1 MRNTRRIIPYALL
14 SGLLVSCVTDHK
26 LARVRI
32 SQPQMKEAV
41 ADTGFR
47 LPRQITWTDD
57 KGKEH
62 IVTEAT
68 KDSVTGEYITQM
80 ELSEITVVAKS
91 KQVAERNGKINLDFI
106 VTVPGE
112 LISNKWQVQLTPVAY
127 KPADT
132 LYLDRIFLSGADFA
146 KMQKK
151 GYMRYQAFMNSIIP
165 DSLYLQKLF
174 DEKGYKKA
182 LAELEEEYF
191 QAWKHEV
198 ISKERWIDWSDK
210 ANARFALFN
219 YRMERNRQAIAG
231 YNSILEY
238 FPAYY
243 LRREMDG
250 KYIPSKWK
258 VFAEGNYKIRTRDIT
273 PEDSVS
279 ITRRFTDYAKMAE
292 NRKKKEQAGEMYEKY
307 VRFPYEAARL
317 DTVIKEGDNF
327 VYYYKQELP
336 ATENTKKIDLTLDGQ
351 ILSKDETKTQL
362 PPSDTITYFIS
373 SMVQFLDRSPRY
385 KKKIITRKDEVSL
398 RAYVTYK
405 SGATEFSEDTGD
417 NRAEI
422 DKVFETIHGINYT
435 GEFLIDSIRMT
446 ATSSPEGSADMNLF
460 LSRGRALALKR
471 YLARR
476 SDDREGVDTLF
487 RPRWTGEDW
496 NRLHGL
502 VLADDSLENKAYLLR
517 IMKETDN
524 PDSREYSLRKYP
536 ADYKRIREKH
546 YPLLRGVEF
555 KFHLHRRNMLQDTVV
570 MPVID
575 TTYMQA
581 VKMIEDR
588 QYRQALAIL
597 DVSYPDDYNTAVC
610 LMSLGYDKRALEI
623 MARQPDT
630 SDRNYLLA
638 ILYSRLKREEEA
650 LKMYVKSCDQD
661 ASKIWRGRLDPEIN
675 KLIVTYNLYKDN
687 TSVNFYR
694 KIKS

>member
-41 ADTGFR
+41 TDTGFR

-238 FPAYY
+238 LPAYY

-258 VFAEGNYKIRTRDIT
+258 VFAEGNYRIRTRNIT

-279 ITRRFTDYAKMAE
+279 ITRRFTDYAKIAE
-292 NRKKKEQAGEMYEKY
+292 NRKRKEQAGEMYEKY

-385 KKKIITRKDEVSL
+385 KKKIITRKDEVNL

-405 SGATEFSEDTGD
+405 SGATEFSEDIGD

-460 LSRGRALALKR
+460 LSRERALALKR

-496 NRLHGL
+496 NRLHEL

-524 PDSREYSLRKYP
+524 PDSREYAMRKYP

-623 MARQPDT
+623 MAGQPDT

-675 KLIVTYNLYKDN
+675 KLIVTYNLYKDEL
-687 TSVNFYR
+687 Y
-694 KIKS
+694 

>member
-1 MRNTRRIIPYALL
+1 MRKTRRIIPYALL

-127 KPADT
+127 KSADT

-146 KMQKK
+146 KMQRK

-174 DEKGYKKA
+174 DEKGYRKA

-219 YRMERNRQAIAG
+219 YRMERNKQAIAG

-238 FPAYY
+238 LPAYR

-258 VFAEGNYKIRTRDIT
+258 IFAEGNYKIRTRNIT
-273 PEDSVS
+273 PEDSAS

-292 NRKKKEQAGEMYEKY
+292 NQKRKEQAGEMYEKY

-385 KKKIITRKDEVSL
+385 KKKIITRKDEVNL

-405 SGATEFSEDTGD
+405 SGATEFSEDIGD

-460 LSRGRALALKR
+460 LSKGRALALKK
-471 YLARR
+471 YLALR

-487 RPRWTGEDW
+487 RPRWIGEDW
-496 NRLHGL
+496 NRLHEL
-502 VLADDSLENKAYLLR
+502 VLADDSLENKTYLLR

-524 PDSREYSLRKYP
+524 PDSREYALRKYP
-536 ADYKRIREKH
+536 ADYMRIRGKH

-555 KFHLHRRNMLQDTVV
+555 KFHLHRRNMLQDTIV

-623 MARQPDT
+623 MTEQADT

-638 ILYSRLKREEEA
+638 ILYSRLKREEDA

-675 KLIVTYNLYKDN
+675 KLIVTYNLYKDEL
-687 TSVNFYR
+687 Y
-694 KIKS
+694 

>member
-1 MRNTRRIIPYALL
+1 MRKTRRIIPYALL

-26 LARVRI
+26 LVRVRI

-127 KPADT
+127 KSADT

-146 KMQKK
+146 KMQRK

-174 DEKGYKKA
+174 DEKGYRKA

-219 YRMERNRQAIAG
+219 YRMERNKQAIAG

-238 FPAYY
+238 LPAYR

-258 VFAEGNYKIRTRDIT
+258 IFAEGNYKIRTRNIT
-273 PEDSVS
+273 PEDSAS

-292 NRKKKEQAGEMYEKY
+292 NRKRKEQAGEMYEKY

-385 KKKIITRKDEVSL
+385 KKKIITRKDEVNL

-405 SGATEFSEDTGD
+405 SGATEFSEDIGD

-460 LSRGRALALKR
+460 LSKGRALALKK
-471 YLARR
+471 YLALR

-487 RPRWTGEDW
+487 RPRWIGEDW
-496 NRLHGL
+496 NRLHEL

-524 PDSREYSLRKYP
+524 PDNREYALRKYP
-536 ADYKRIREKH
+536 ADYMRIRGKH

-555 KFHLHRRNMLQDTVV
+555 KFHLHRRNMLQDTIV

-623 MARQPDT
+623 MTEQADT

-638 ILYSRLKREEEA
+638 ILYSRLKREEDA

-661 ASKIWRGRLDPEIN
+661 ASKIWRGKLDPEIN
-675 KLIVTYNLYKDN
+675 KLIVTYNLYKDEL
-687 TSVNFYR
+687 Y
-694 KIKS
+694 

>member
-1 MRNTRRIIPYALL
+1 MRKTRRIIPYALL

-32 SQPQMKEAV
+32 SQPQMKEA
-41 ADTGFR
+41 ASDTGSR

-174 DEKGYKKA
+174 DEKGYRKA

-210 ANARFALFN
+210 TNARFALFN
-219 YRMERNRQAIAG
+219 YKMERNKQAIAG

-238 FPAYY
+238 LPAYR

-258 VFAEGNYKIRTRDIT
+258 IFAEGNYKIRTRNIT
-273 PEDSVS
+273 PEDSAS
-279 ITRRFTDYAKMAE
+279 ITKRFTDYAKMAE
-292 NRKKKEQAGEMYEKY
+292 NRKRKEQAGEMYEKY

-336 ATENTKKIDLTLDGQ
+336 ATENTKKIDLTLNGQ
-351 ILSKDETKTQL
+351 ILSKDETRTQL

-385 KKKIITRKDEVSL
+385 KKKIITRKDEVNL
-398 RAYVTYK
+398 RAYVTYR
-405 SGATEFSEDTGD
+405 SGTTEFSEDIGN
-417 NRAEI
+417 NRTEI

-460 LSRGRALALKR
+460 LSKGRALALKK
-471 YLARR
+471 YLALR

-487 RPRWTGEDW
+487 RPRWIGEDW
-496 NRLHGL
+496 NRLYEL
-502 VLADDSLENKAYLLR
+502 ISADDSLENKAYLLH

-524 PDSREYSLRKYP
+524 PDNREYALRKYP
-536 ADYKRIREKH
+536 SDYKRIREKY

-555 KFHLHRRNMLQDTVV
+555 KFHLHRRNMLQDTIV

-575 TTYMQA
+575 TTYMQT

-588 QYRQALAIL
+588 QYRQALAVL
-597 DVSYPDDYNTAVC
+597 DTHYPDDYNTAVC

-623 MARQPDT
+623 MTEQPDS

-638 ILYSRLKREEEA
+638 ILYSRLKREEDA

-675 KLIVTYNLYKDN
+675 KLIVTYNLYKDEL
-687 TSVNFYR
+687 Y
-694 KIKS
+694 

>member
-1 MRNTRRIIPYALL
+1 MRKTRRIIPYALL

-112 LISNKWQVQLTPVAY
+112 PISNKWQVQLTPVAY
-127 KPADT
+127 KSADT

-146 KMQKK
+146 KMQRK

-174 DEKGYKKA
+174 DEKGYRKA

-219 YRMERNRQAIAG
+219 YRMERNKQTIAG

-238 FPAYY
+238 LPAYR

-258 VFAEGNYKIRTRDIT
+258 IFAEGNYKIRTRNIT
-273 PEDSVS
+273 PEDSAS

-292 NRKKKEQAGEMYEKY
+292 NRKRKEQAGEMYEKY

-327 VYYYKQELP
+327 VYYYKQELL

-385 KKKIITRKDEVSL
+385 KKKIITRKDEVNL

-405 SGATEFSEDTGD
+405 SGATEFSEDIGD

-460 LSRGRALALKR
+460 LSKGRALALKK
-471 YLARR
+471 YLALR

-487 RPRWTGEDW
+487 RPRWIGEDW
-496 NRLHGL
+496 NRLHEL

-524 PDSREYSLRKYP
+524 PDNREYALRKYP
-536 ADYKRIREKH
+536 ADYMRIRGKH

-555 KFHLHRRNMLQDTVV
+555 KFHLHRRNMLQDTIV

-623 MARQPDT
+623 MTEQADT

-638 ILYSRLKREEEA
+638 ILYSRLKREEDA

-675 KLIVTYNLYKDN
+675 KLIVTYNLYKDEL
-687 TSVNFYR
+687 Y
-694 KIKS
+694 

>member
-1 MRNTRRIIPYALL
+1 MRKTRRIIPYALL

-127 KPADT
+127 KSADT

-146 KMQKK
+146 KMQRK

-174 DEKGYKKA
+174 DEKGYRKA

-219 YRMERNRQAIAG
+219 YRMERNKQAIAG

-238 FPAYY
+238 LPAYR

-258 VFAEGNYKIRTRDIT
+258 IFAEGNYKIRTRNIT
-273 PEDSVS
+273 PEDSAS

-292 NRKKKEQAGEMYEKY
+292 NRKRKEQAGEMYEKY

-327 VYYYKQELP
+327 VYYYKQELL

-385 KKKIITRKDEVSL
+385 KKKIITRKDEVNL

-405 SGATEFSEDTGD
+405 SGATEFSEDIGD

-460 LSRGRALALKR
+460 LSKGRALALKK
-471 YLARR
+471 YLALR

-487 RPRWTGEDW
+487 RPRWIGEDW
-496 NRLHGL
+496 NRLHEL

-524 PDSREYSLRKYP
+524 PDNREYALRKYP
-536 ADYKRIREKH
+536 ADYMRIRGKH

-555 KFHLHRRNMLQDTVV
+555 KFHLHRRNMLQDTIV

-623 MARQPDT
+623 MTEQADT

-638 ILYSRLKREEEA
+638 ILYSRLKREEDA

-675 KLIVTYNLYKDN
+675 KLIVTYNLYKDEL
-687 TSVNFYR
+687 Y
-694 KIKS
+694 

>member
-41 ADTGFR
+41 ADMGFR

-80 ELSEITVVAKS
+80 ELSEITIVAKS

-127 KPADT
+127 KSADT

-174 DEKGYKKA
+174 DEKGYRKA

-210 ANARFALFN
+210 TNARFALFN
-219 YRMERNRQAIAG
+219 YRMERNKQAIAG

-238 FPAYY
+238 LPAYR

-258 VFAEGNYKIRTRDIT
+258 IFAEGNYKIRTRNIT
-273 PEDSVS
+273 PEDSAS

-292 NRKKKEQAGEMYEKY
+292 NRKRKEQAGEMYEKY

-385 KKKIITRKDEVSL
+385 KKKIITRKDEVNL

-405 SGATEFSEDTGD
+405 SGATEFSEDIGD

-460 LSRGRALALKR
+460 LSKGRALALKK

-487 RPRWTGEDW
+487 RPCWTGEDW

-502 VLADDSLENKAYLLR
+502 VLADDSLENKSYLLR

-524 PDSREYSLRKYP
+524 PDNREYALRKYS

-575 TTYMQA
+575 TTYMHA

-623 MARQPDT
+623 MTEQTDT

-638 ILYSRLKREEEA
+638 ILYSRLKREEDA

-675 KLIVTYNLYKDN
+675 KLIVTYNLYKDEL
-687 TSVNFYR
+687 Y
-694 KIKS
+694 

>member
-1 MRNTRRIIPYALL
+1 MRKTRRIIPYALL

-127 KPADT
+127 KSADT

-146 KMQKK
+146 KMQRK

-174 DEKGYKKA
+174 DEKGYRKA

-219 YRMERNRQAIAG
+219 YRMERNKQAIAG

-238 FPAYY
+238 LPAYR

-258 VFAEGNYKIRTRDIT
+258 IFAEGNYKIRTRNIT
-273 PEDSVS
+273 PEDSAS

-292 NRKKKEQAGEMYEKY
+292 KRKRKEQAGEMYEKY

-385 KKKIITRKDEVSL
+385 KKKIITRKDEVNL

-405 SGATEFSEDTGD
+405 SGATEFSEDIGD

-446 ATSSPEGSADMNLF
+446 ATSSPEGSADVNLF
-460 LSRGRALALKR
+460 LSKGRALALKK
-471 YLARR
+471 YLALR

-487 RPRWTGEDW
+487 RPRWIGEDW
-496 NRLHGL
+496 NRLYEL

-524 PDSREYSLRKYP
+524 PDNREYALRKYP
-536 ADYKRIREKH
+536 ADYMRIRGKH

-555 KFHLHRRNMLQDTVV
+555 KFHLHRRNMLQDTIV

-623 MARQPDT
+623 MTEQADT

-638 ILYSRLKREEEA
+638 ILYSRLKREEDA

-675 KLIVTYNLYKDN
+675 KLIVTYNLYKDEL
-687 TSVNFYR
+687 Y
-694 KIKS
+694 

>member
-1 MRNTRRIIPYALL
+1 MRKTRRIIPYALL

-127 KPADT
+127 KSADT

-146 KMQKK
+146 KMQRK

-174 DEKGYKKA
+174 DEKGYRKA

-219 YRMERNRQAIAG
+219 YRMERNKQAIAG

-238 FPAYY
+238 LPAYR

-258 VFAEGNYKIRTRDIT
+258 IFAEGNYKIRTRNIT
-273 PEDSVS
+273 PEDSAS

-292 NRKKKEQAGEMYEKY
+292 NRKRKEQAGEMYEKY

-317 DTVIKEGDNF
+317 DTVIKEGYNF

-385 KKKIITRKDEVSL
+385 KKKIITRKDEVNL

-405 SGATEFSEDTGD
+405 SGATEFSEDIGD

-435 GEFLIDSIRMT
+435 EEFLIDSIRMT

-460 LSRGRALALKR
+460 LSKGRALALKK
-471 YLARR
+471 YLALR

-487 RPRWTGEDW
+487 RPRWIGEDW
-496 NRLHGL
+496 NRLHEL

-524 PDSREYSLRKYP
+524 PDNREYALRKYP
-536 ADYKRIREKH
+536 ADYMRIRGKH

-555 KFHLHRRNMLQDTVV
+555 KFHLHRRNMLQDTIV

-623 MARQPDT
+623 MTEQADT

-638 ILYSRLKREEEA
+638 ILYSRLKREEDA

-661 ASKIWRGRLDPEIN
+661 ASKIWRGKLDPEIN
-675 KLIVTYNLYKDN
+675 KLIVTYNLYKDEL
-687 TSVNFYR
+687 Y
-694 KIKS
+694 

>member
-1 MRNTRRIIPYALL
+1 
-14 SGLLVSCVTDHK
+14 
-26 LARVRI
+26 
-32 SQPQMKEAV
+32 MKEAV

-127 KPADT
+127 KSADT

-146 KMQKK
+146 KMQRK

-174 DEKGYKKA
+174 DEKGYRKA

-219 YRMERNRQAIAG
+219 YRMERNKQAIAG

-238 FPAYY
+238 LPAYR

-258 VFAEGNYKIRTRDIT
+258 IFAEGNYKIRTRNIT
-273 PEDSVS
+273 PEDSAS

-292 NRKKKEQAGEMYEKY
+292 NRKRKEQAGEMYEKY

-385 KKKIITRKDEVSL
+385 KKKIITRKDEVNL

-405 SGATEFSEDTGD
+405 SGATEFSEDIGD

-460 LSRGRALALKR
+460 LSKGRALALKK
-471 YLARR
+471 YLALR

-487 RPRWTGEDW
+487 RPRWIGEDW
-496 NRLHGL
+496 NRLHEL

-524 PDSREYSLRKYP
+524 PDNREYALRKYP
-536 ADYKRIREKH
+536 ADYMRIRGKH

-555 KFHLHRRNMLQDTVV
+555 KFHLHRRNMLQDTIV

-623 MARQPDT
+623 MTEQADT

-638 ILYSRLKREEEA
+638 ILYSRLKREEDA

-661 ASKIWRGRLDPEIN
+661 ASKIWRGKLDPEIN
-675 KLIVTYNLYKDN
+675 KLIVTYNLYKDEL
-687 TSVNFYR
+687 Y
-694 KIKS
+694 

>member
-1 MRNTRRIIPYALL
+1 MRKTRRIIPYALL

-80 ELSEITVVAKS
+80 ELSEITIVAKS

-127 KPADT
+127 KSADT

-146 KMQKK
+146 KMQRK

-174 DEKGYKKA
+174 DEKGYRKA

-210 ANARFALFN
+210 TNARFALFN
-219 YRMERNRQAIAG
+219 YRMERNKQAIAG

-238 FPAYY
+238 LPAYR

-258 VFAEGNYKIRTRDIT
+258 IFAEGNYKIRTRNIT
-273 PEDSVS
+273 PEDSAS

-292 NRKKKEQAGEMYEKY
+292 NRKRKEQAGEMYEKY

-385 KKKIITRKDEVSL
+385 KKKIITRKDEVNL

-405 SGATEFSEDTGD
+405 SGATEFSEDIGD

-460 LSRGRALALKR
+460 LSKGRALALKK
-471 YLARR
+471 YLALR

-487 RPRWTGEDW
+487 RPRWIGEDW
-496 NRLHGL
+496 NRLHEL

-524 PDSREYSLRKYP
+524 PDNREYALRKYP
-536 ADYKRIREKH
+536 ADYMRIRGKH

-555 KFHLHRRNMLQDTVV
+555 KFHLHRRNMLQDTIV

-623 MARQPDT
+623 MTEQTDT

-638 ILYSRLKREEEA
+638 ILYSRLKREEDA

-675 KLIVTYNLYKDN
+675 KLIVTYNLYKDEL
-687 TSVNFYR
+687 Y
-694 KIKS
+694 

>member
-127 KPADT
+127 KSADT

-146 KMQKK
+146 KMQRK

-174 DEKGYKKA
+174 DEKGYRKA

-219 YRMERNRQAIAG
+219 YRMERNKQAIAG

-238 FPAYY
+238 LPAYR

-258 VFAEGNYKIRTRDIT
+258 IFAEGNYKIRTRNIT
-273 PEDSVS
+273 PEDSAS

-292 NRKKKEQAGEMYEKY
+292 NRKRKEQAGEMYEKY

-385 KKKIITRKDEVSL
+385 KKKIITRKDEVNL

-405 SGATEFSEDTGD
+405 SGATEFSEDIGD

-460 LSRGRALALKR
+460 LSKGRALALKK

-487 RPRWTGEDW
+487 RPCWTGEDW

-502 VLADDSLENKAYLLR
+502 VLADDSLENKSYLLR

-524 PDSREYSLRKYP
+524 PDNREYALRKYS

-575 TTYMQA
+575 TTYMHA

-623 MARQPDT
+623 MTEQTDT

-638 ILYSRLKREEEA
+638 ILYSRLKREEDA

-675 KLIVTYNLYKDN
+675 KLIVTYNLYKDEL
-687 TSVNFYR
+687 Y
-694 KIKS
+694 

>member
-80 ELSEITVVAKS
+80 ELSEITIVAKS

-127 KPADT
+127 KSADT

-174 DEKGYKKA
+174 DEKGYRKA

-210 ANARFALFN
+210 TNARFALFN
-219 YRMERNRQAIAG
+219 YRMERNKQAIAG

-238 FPAYY
+238 LPAYR

-258 VFAEGNYKIRTRDIT
+258 IFAEGNYKIRTRNIT
-273 PEDSVS
+273 PEDSAS

-292 NRKKKEQAGEMYEKY
+292 NRKRKEQAGEMYEKY

-385 KKKIITRKDEVSL
+385 KKKIITRKDEVNL

-405 SGATEFSEDTGD
+405 SGATEFSEDIGD

-460 LSRGRALALKR
+460 LSKGRALALKK

-502 VLADDSLENKAYLLR
+502 VLADDSLENKSYLLR

-524 PDSREYSLRKYP
+524 PDNREYALRKYS

-575 TTYMQA
+575 TTYMHA

-623 MARQPDT
+623 MTEQTDT

-638 ILYSRLKREEEA
+638 ILYSRMKREEDA

-675 KLIVTYNLYKDN
+675 KLIVTYNLYKDEL
-687 TSVNFYR
+687 Y
-694 KIKS
+694 

>member
-1 MRNTRRIIPYALL
+1 MRKTRRIIPYALL

-91 KQVAERNGKINLDFI
+91 KQVAERNGKITLDFI

-112 LISNKWQVQLTPVAY
+112 LISNKWQAQLTPVAY
-127 KPADT
+127 KSADT

-146 KMQKK
+146 KMQRK

-174 DEKGYKKA
+174 DEKGYRKA

-219 YRMERNRQAIAG
+219 YRMERNKQAIAG

-238 FPAYY
+238 LPAYR

-258 VFAEGNYKIRTRDIT
+258 IFAEGNYKIRTRNIT
-273 PEDSVS
+273 PEDSAS

-292 NRKKKEQAGEMYEKY
+292 NRKRKEQAGEMYEKY

-385 KKKIITRKDEVSL
+385 KKKIITRKDEVNL

-405 SGATEFSEDTGD
+405 SGATEFSEDIGD

-460 LSRGRALALKR
+460 LSKGRALALKK
-471 YLARR
+471 YLALR

-487 RPRWTGEDW
+487 RPRWIGEDW
-496 NRLHGL
+496 NRLHEL

-524 PDSREYSLRKYP
+524 PDNREYALRKYP
-536 ADYKRIREKH
+536 ADYMRIRGKH

-555 KFHLHRRNMLQDTVV
+555 KFHLHRRNMLQDTIV

-623 MARQPDT
+623 MTEQADT

-638 ILYSRLKREEEA
+638 ILYSRLKREEDA

-661 ASKIWRGRLDPEIN
+661 ASKIWRGKLDPEIN
-675 KLIVTYNLYKDN
+675 KLIVTYNLYKDEL
-687 TSVNFYR
+687 Y
-694 KIKS
+694 

>member
-1 MRNTRRIIPYALL
+1 MRKTRRIIPYALL

-127 KPADT
+127 KSADT

-146 KMQKK
+146 KMQRK

-174 DEKGYKKA
+174 DEKGYRKA

-219 YRMERNRQAIAG
+219 YRMERNKQAIAG

-238 FPAYY
+238 LPAYR

-258 VFAEGNYKIRTRDIT
+258 IFAEGNYKIRTRNIT
-273 PEDSVS
+273 PEDSAS

-292 NRKKKEQAGEMYEKY
+292 NRKRKEQAGEMYEKY

-373 SMVQFLDRSPRY
+373 SMVQFLDRSPRC
-385 KKKIITRKDEVSL
+385 KKKIITRKDEVNL

-405 SGATEFSEDTGD
+405 SGATEFSEDIGD

-460 LSRGRALALKR
+460 LSKGRALALKK
-471 YLARR
+471 YLALR

-487 RPRWTGEDW
+487 RPRWIGEDW
-496 NRLHGL
+496 NRLHEL

-524 PDSREYSLRKYP
+524 PDNREYAMRKYP
-536 ADYKRIREKH
+536 ADYMRIRGKH

-555 KFHLHRRNMLQDTVV
+555 KFHLHRRNMLQDTIV

-623 MARQPDT
+623 MTEQADT

-638 ILYSRLKREEEA
+638 ILYSRLKREEDA

-675 KLIVTYNLYKDN
+675 KLIVTYNLYKDEL
-687 TSVNFYR
+687 Y
-694 KIKS
+694 

>member
-1 MRNTRRIIPYALL
+1 MRKTRRIIPYALL

-127 KPADT
+127 KAADT

-174 DEKGYKKA
+174 DEKGYRKA

-219 YRMERNRQAIAG
+219 YRMERNKQAIAG

-238 FPAYY
+238 LPAYR

-258 VFAEGNYKIRTRDIT
+258 IFAEGNYKIRTRNIT
-273 PEDSVS
+273 PEDSAS

-292 NRKKKEQAGEMYEKY
+292 NRKRKEQAGEMYEKY

-385 KKKIITRKDEVSL
+385 KKKIITRKDEVNL

-405 SGATEFSEDTGD
+405 SGATEFSEDIGD

-460 LSRGRALALKR
+460 LSKGRALALKK
-471 YLARR
+471 YLALR

-487 RPRWTGEDW
+487 RPRWIGEDW
-496 NRLHGL
+496 NRLHEL
-502 VLADDSLENKAYLLR
+502 VLADDSLENKTYLLR

-524 PDSREYSLRKYP
+524 PDSREYALRKYP
-536 ADYKRIREKH
+536 ADYMRIRGKH

-555 KFHLHRRNMLQDTVV
+555 KFHLHRRNMLQDTIV

-623 MARQPDT
+623 MTEQADT

-638 ILYSRLKREEEA
+638 ILYSRLKREEDA

-661 ASKIWRGRLDPEIN
+661 ASKIWRGRLDPENN
-675 KLIVTYNLYKDN
+675 KLIVTYNLYKDEL
-687 TSVNFYR
+687 Y
-694 KIKS
+694 

>member
-1 MRNTRRIIPYALL
+1 MRKTRRIIPYALL

-127 KPADT
+127 KSADT

-146 KMQKK
+146 KMQRK

-174 DEKGYKKA
+174 DEKGYRKA

-219 YRMERNRQAIAG
+219 YRMERNKQAIAG

-238 FPAYY
+238 LPAYR

-258 VFAEGNYKIRTRDIT
+258 IFAEGNYKIRTRNIT
-273 PEDSVS
+273 PEDSAS

-292 NRKKKEQAGEMYEKY
+292 NRKRKEQAGEMYEKY

-385 KKKIITRKDEVSL
+385 KKKIITRKDEVNL

-405 SGATEFSEDTGD
+405 SGATEFSEDIGD

-460 LSRGRALALKR
+460 LSKGRALALKK
-471 YLARR
+471 YLALR

-487 RPRWTGEDW
+487 RPRWIGEDW
-496 NRLHGL
+496 NRLHEL

-524 PDSREYSLRKYP
+524 PDNREYALRKYP
-536 ADYKRIREKH
+536 ADYMRIRGKH

-555 KFHLHRRNMLQDTVV
+555 KFHLHRRNMLQDTIV

-623 MARQPDT
+623 MTEQADT

-638 ILYSRLKREEEA
+638 ILYSRLKREEDA
-650 LKMYVKSCDQD
+650 LKMYVKSCDLD

-675 KLIVTYNLYKDN
+675 KLIVTYNLYKDEL
-687 TSVNFYR
+687 Y
-694 KIKS
+694 

>member
-1 MRNTRRIIPYALL
+1 MRKTRRIIPYALL

-127 KPADT
+127 KSADT

-146 KMQKK
+146 KMQRK

-174 DEKGYKKA
+174 DEKGYRKA

-219 YRMERNRQAIAG
+219 YRMERNKQAIAG

-238 FPAYY
+238 LPAYR

-258 VFAEGNYKIRTRDIT
+258 IFAEGNYKIRTRNIT
-273 PEDSVS
+273 PEDSAS

-292 NRKKKEQAGEMYEKY
+292 NRKRKEQASEMYEKY

-317 DTVIKEGDNF
+317 DTVVKEGDNF

-385 KKKIITRKDEVSL
+385 KKKIITRKDEVNL

-405 SGATEFSEDTGD
+405 SGATEFSEDIGD

-460 LSRGRALALKR
+460 LSKGRALALKK
-471 YLARR
+471 YLALR

-487 RPRWTGEDW
+487 RPRWIGEDW
-496 NRLHGL
+496 NRLHEL

-524 PDSREYSLRKYP
+524 PDNREYALRKYP
-536 ADYKRIREKH
+536 ADYMRIRGKH

-555 KFHLHRRNMLQDTVV
+555 KFHLHRRNMLQDTIV

-623 MARQPDT
+623 MTEQADT

-638 ILYSRLKREEEA
+638 ILYSRLKREEDA

-675 KLIVTYNLYKDN
+675 KLIVTYNLYKDEL
-687 TSVNFYR
+687 Y
-694 KIKS
+694 

>member
-80 ELSEITVVAKS
+80 ELSEITIVAKS

-127 KPADT
+127 KSADT

-146 KMQKK
+146 KMQRK

-174 DEKGYKKA
+174 DEKGYRKA

-219 YRMERNRQAIAG
+219 YRMERNKQAIAG

-238 FPAYY
+238 LPAYR

-258 VFAEGNYKIRTRDIT
+258 IFAEGNYKIRTRNIT
-273 PEDSVS
+273 PEDSAS

-292 NRKKKEQAGEMYEKY
+292 NRKRKEQAGEMYEKY

-385 KKKIITRKDEVSL
+385 KKKIITRKDEVNL

-405 SGATEFSEDTGD
+405 SGATEFSEDIGD

-446 ATSSPEGSADMNLF
+446 ATSSPEGSADVNLF
-460 LSRGRALALKR
+460 LSKGRALALKK
-471 YLARR
+471 YLALR

-487 RPRWTGEDW
+487 RPRWIGEDW
-496 NRLHGL
+496 NRLHEL

-524 PDSREYSLRKYP
+524 PDNREYALRKYP
-536 ADYKRIREKH
+536 ADYMRIRGKH

-555 KFHLHRRNMLQDTVV
+555 KFHLHRRNMLQDTIV

-623 MARQPDT
+623 MTEQADT

-638 ILYSRLKREEEA
+638 ILYSRLKREEDA

-675 KLIVTYNLYKDN
+675 KLIVTYNLYKDEL
-687 TSVNFYR
+687 Y
-694 KIKS
+694 

>member
-80 ELSEITVVAKS
+80 ELSEITVMAKS

-238 FPAYY
+238 LPAYY

-258 VFAEGNYKIRTRDIT
+258 VFAEGNYKIRTRNIT

-292 NRKKKEQAGEMYEKY
+292 NRKRKEQPGEMYEKY

-385 KKKIITRKDEVSL
+385 KKKIITRKDEVNL

-405 SGATEFSEDTGD
+405 SGSTEFSEDIGD

-496 NRLHGL
+496 NRLHEL

-623 MARQPDT
+623 MAGQPDT

-675 KLIVTYNLYKDN
+675 KLIVTYNLYKDEL
-687 TSVNFYR
+687 Y
-694 KIKS
+694 

>member
-26 LARVRI
+26 LARIRI

-238 FPAYY
+238 LPAYY

-258 VFAEGNYKIRTRDIT
+258 VFAEGNYRIRTRNIT

-292 NRKKKEQAGEMYEKY
+292 NRKRKEQAGEMYEKY

-385 KKKIITRKDEVSL
+385 KKKIITRKDEVNL

-405 SGATEFSEDTGD
+405 SGSTEFSEDIGD

-496 NRLHGL
+496 NRLHEL

-623 MARQPDT
+623 MAGQPDT

-675 KLIVTYNLYKDN
+675 KLIVTYNLYKDEL
-687 TSVNFYR
+687 Y
-694 KIKS
+694 

>member
-1 MRNTRRIIPYALL
+1 MRKTRRIIPYALL

-127 KPADT
+127 KSADT

-174 DEKGYKKA
+174 DEKGYRKA

-210 ANARFALFN
+210 TNARFALFN
-219 YRMERNRQAIAG
+219 YRMERNKQAIAG

-238 FPAYY
+238 LPAYR

-258 VFAEGNYKIRTRDIT
+258 IFAEGNYKIRTRNIT
-273 PEDSVS
+273 PEDSAS

-292 NRKKKEQAGEMYEKY
+292 NRKRKEQAGEMYEKY

-385 KKKIITRKDEVSL
+385 KKKIITRKDEVNL

-405 SGATEFSEDTGD
+405 SGATEFSEDIGD

-460 LSRGRALALKR
+460 LSKGRALALKK

-487 RPRWTGEDW
+487 RPCWTGEDW

-502 VLADDSLENKAYLLR
+502 VLADDSLENKSYLLR

-524 PDSREYSLRKYP
+524 PDNREYALRKYS

-575 TTYMQA
+575 TTYMHA

-623 MARQPDT
+623 MTEQTDT

-638 ILYSRLKREEEA
+638 ILYSRLKREEDA

-675 KLIVTYNLYKDN
+675 KLIVTYNLYKDEL
-687 TSVNFYR
+687 Y
-694 KIKS
+694 

>member
-1 MRNTRRIIPYALL
+1 
-14 SGLLVSCVTDHK
+14 
-26 LARVRI
+26 
-32 SQPQMKEAV
+32 MKEAV

-80 ELSEITVVAKS
+80 ELSEITIVAKS

-112 LISNKWQVQLTPVAY
+112 LISNKWQVQLTY
-127 KPADT
+127 KSADT

-174 DEKGYKKA
+174 DEKGYRKA

-210 ANARFALFN
+210 TNARFALFN
-219 YRMERNRQAIAG
+219 YRMERNKQAIAG

-238 FPAYY
+238 LPAYR

-258 VFAEGNYKIRTRDIT
+258 IFAEGNYKIRTRNIT
-273 PEDSVS
+273 PEDSAS

-292 NRKKKEQAGEMYEKY
+292 NRKRKEQAGEMYEKY

-385 KKKIITRKDEVSL
+385 KKKIITRKDEVNL

-405 SGATEFSEDTGD
+405 SGATEFSEDIGD

-460 LSRGRALALKR
+460 LSKGRALALKK

-487 RPRWTGEDW
+487 RPCWTGEDW

-502 VLADDSLENKAYLLR
+502 VLADDSLENKSYLLR

-524 PDSREYSLRKYP
+524 PDNREYALRKYS

-575 TTYMQA
+575 TTYMHA

-623 MARQPDT
+623 MTEQTDT

-638 ILYSRLKREEEA
+638 ILYSRLKREEDA

-675 KLIVTYNLYKDN
+675 KLIVTYNLYKDEL
-687 TSVNFYR
+687 Y
-694 KIKS
+694 

>member
-80 ELSEITVVAKS
+80 ELSEITVMAKS

-127 KPADT
+127 KSADT

-146 KMQKK
+146 KMQRK

-174 DEKGYKKA
+174 DEKGYRKA

-219 YRMERNRQAIAG
+219 YRMERNKQAIAG

-238 FPAYY
+238 LPAYR

-258 VFAEGNYKIRTRDIT
+258 IFAEGNYKIRTRNIT
-273 PEDSVS
+273 PEDSAS

-292 NRKKKEQAGEMYEKY
+292 NRKRKEQAGEMYEKY

-385 KKKIITRKDEVSL
+385 KKKIITRKDEVNL

-405 SGATEFSEDTGD
+405 SGATEFSEDIGD

-496 NRLHGL
+496 NRLHEL

-623 MARQPDT
+623 MAGQPDT

-675 KLIVTYNLYKDN
+675 KLIVTYNLYKDEL
-687 TSVNFYR
+687 Y
-694 KIKS
+694 

>member
-1 MRNTRRIIPYALL
+1 MRKTRRIIPYALL

-68 KDSVTGEYITQM
+68 KDSLTGEYITQM

-127 KPADT
+127 KSADT

-174 DEKGYKKA
+174 DEKGYRKA

-219 YRMERNRQAIAG
+219 YRMERNKQAIAG

-238 FPAYY
+238 LPAYR

-258 VFAEGNYKIRTRDIT
+258 IFAEGNYKIRTRNIT
-273 PEDSVS
+273 PEDSAS

-292 NRKKKEQAGEMYEKY
+292 NRKRKEQAGEMYEKY

-385 KKKIITRKDEVSL
+385 KKKIITRKDEVNL

-405 SGATEFSEDTGD
+405 SGASEFSEDIGD

-460 LSRGRALALKR
+460 LSKGRALALKK
-471 YLARR
+471 YLALR

-487 RPRWTGEDW
+487 RPRWIGEDW
-496 NRLHGL
+496 NRLHEL

-524 PDSREYSLRKYP
+524 PDNREYALRKYP
-536 ADYKRIREKH
+536 ADYMRIRGKH

-555 KFHLHRRNMLQDTVV
+555 KFHLHRRNMLQDTIV

-623 MARQPDT
+623 MTEQADT

-638 ILYSRLKREEEA
+638 ILYSRLKREEDA

-675 KLIVTYNLYKDN
+675 KLIVTYNLYKDEL
-687 TSVNFYR
+687 Y
-694 KIKS
+694 